1 MPFPHKLEIS
11 TKDDR
16 ITVRVMIPTTFMR
29 EFLDRNYLETIF
41 KKENSLEGYFDKK
54 LFGKYS

>member
-1 MPFPHKLEIS
+1 
-11 TKDDR
+11 
-16 ITVRVMIPTTFMR
+16 MIPTTFMR